1 VTDFRSPYAVTGRR
15 DLAAVVANA
24 PDRRFA
30 ALELVAADAE
40 SILALLGLDR
50 AALGRRLIVAPDA
63 GTLVADLAANRGRLA
78 FLRAGDVS
86 PAVAALAWGDR
97 ALFGFGRVPSLADWP
112 LTITVPAA
120 AAPSAAYDPAAAWTL
135 FAAGDILLD
144 RGVELAMRGSPR
156 GAHFPFDG
164 GTVDITGR
172 CRDCSPFG
180 WDLPYVRRTGQDG
193 AMRARIGSADLAIAN
208 FENPAPDRFRLHRR
222 GTVFSANP
230 ARIEG
235 LVAAGLDWVS
245 LANNHI
251 GDAGRAGILQTMANL
266 DEAGL
271 RNSGAGR
278 NARDARTPA
287 TFEVG
292 GRTIAL
298 LAYDAIAGVYAAG
311 RDSVGSARLTAAAL
325 KADVARARED
335 GADVVIVFPHWGVE
349 YDATPSASQ
358 QRLARLAI
366 DAGADMVIGNHA
378 HWAAA
383 METYKGRPIWYALG
397 NFVFD
402 QTWSELT
409 MEGITL
415 ELTFSGSRL
424 VQARMQPHLI
434 LDRAQPNLL
443 DPAGDG
449 RVVLGQVF
457 DASEGL
463 LDW

>member
-15 DLAAVVANA
+15 DLAAIVANA
-24 PDRRFA
+24 PGRRFA

-40 SILALLGLDR
+40 PILALLGLDR
-50 AALGRRLIVAPDA
+50 AALGRRMVVAPDA
-63 GTLVADLAANRGRLA
+63 ATLVADLAANRGRLA
-78 FLRAGDVS
+78 FLRAGDVT

-112 LTITVPAA
+112 LTITVRAA
-120 AAPSAAYDPAAAWTL
+120 TAQSGAYDPAAAWTL

-156 GAHFPFDG
+156 GADFPFDG

-172 CRDCSPFG
+172 CRDCSAFG
-180 WDLPYVRRTGQDG
+180 WDLPYVRRTGHGG
-193 AMRARIGSADLAIAN
+193 ALRTRISSADLAIAN
-208 FENPAPDRFRLHRR
+208 FENPAPDRFRFHSQ

-235 LVAAGLDWVS
+235 LVDAGLDWVS

-271 RNSGAGR
+271 RHSGAGR
-278 NARDARTPA
+278 NAREARTPA
-287 TFEVG
+287 TFDVG
-292 GRTIAL
+292 GQTIAL

-325 KADVARARED
+325 EADIARARAE

-349 YDATPSASQ
+349 YDATPSRSQ

-402 QTWSELT
+402 QTWSERT

-415 ELTFSGSRL
+415 ELTFSGPRL

-443 DPAGDG
+443 DPADDG